1 MSKDDEESKKRIV
14 EIFNKHDSDGDGT
27 LSKGELRTVF
37 LACGTKPEEIDEI
50 FRRVDKNNDGKVSY
64 NEFLDWIFSKDDD
77 AAAVKEDTFGGPK
90 TAEQAL
96 QQFCE
101 LLQGIAKVERESIK
115 DKYLKPAGKVLGLK
129 HFFDKIDSNG
139 SGKISGSEFK
149 AGVKSLGFDPPGGD
163 WIKEVF
169 KLIDGSTD
177 KKGRDDQQITFK
189 EFKKTLKEA
198 GFGAAAEGED
208 EEAK

>member
-1 MSKDDEESKKRIV
+1 MSKDDEESKQRII

-37 LACGTKPEEIDEI
+37 LACGTKPHEIDEI
-50 FRRVDKNNDGKVSY
+50 FRRVDKDGDGKVSY
-64 NEFLDWIFSKDDD
+64 KEFLDWIFSKDDA
-77 AAAVKEDTFGGPK
+77 AAAVKEDSFGGPK
-90 TAEQAL
+90 TADQAL
-96 QQFCE
+96 QQFVE
-101 LLQGIAKVERESIK
+101 LLQGIAREERESVK

-129 HFFDKIDSNG
+129 YFFDKIDMNG